1 MPPHIQ
7 TITDPNKA
15 KALANQT
22 RIQILQEIA
31 TTPQS
36 LSQLARKLNITPV
49 AVLYHIKK
57 LKTAGFIRLANTK
70 VVNNNLTEKFY
81 EITTDAYLVTATAS
95 TQTPRGPV
103 PPKNQEQLL
112 IGITPQDIKKMF
124 DLLDLT
130 YPPQN
135 KAQVEGTVINLL
147 EQMVLKA
154 REVHREILNQSG
166 LKLSAVDRQKLEY
179 ITMATLPIT
188 IDQMLAQQETKEKM
202 QTVIK
207 LLQKRK

>member
-1 MPPHIQ
+1 MPPRIQ

-22 RIQILQEIA
+22 RIQILHEIA
-31 TTPQS
+31 TNPQS
-36 LSQLARKLNITPV
+36 LSQLSRKLKITPV

-57 LKTAGFIRLANTK
+57 LKTAGFIRLENTK

-81 EITTDAYLVTATAS
+81 EITTDAYLVTTTGS

-135 KAQVEGTVINLL
+135 KAQVEGTVLNLL

>member
-7 TITDPNKA
+7 MITDPNKA

-31 TTPQS
+31 TNPQS
-36 LSQLARKLNITPV
+36 LSQLAKKLNITPV

-81 EITTDAYLVTATAS
+81 EITTDAYLVTTVGS
-95 TQTPRGPV
+95 TQTPKGPV

-112 IGITPQDIKKMF
+112 IGVTPQDIKKMF

-135 KAQVEGTVINLL
+135 KAQVEGTMINLL

-166 LKLSAVDRQKLEY
+166 IKLSAVDRQKLEY

-188 IDQMLAQQETKEKM
+188 IDQMLSQQETKEKM
-202 QTVIK
+202 QKVIG